1 MTYREAIGIAQSPF
15 DGANHPMH
23 PAGETSRETLL
34 SWLALQA
41 EWGAEDALLDAP
53 QDRGA
58 MPPPASAGK
67 GKQQAVSAPVASPV
81 MAPSTAEAASLA
93 ELRAALEKFDQC
105 TLKRTA
111 TQLVF
116 ADGAEDA
123 RIMLVGE
130 APGAEEDRVGRPFVG
145 PAGQLLDRMLASI
158 GLDRTSVRIVNVVPW
173 RPPGNR
179 TPSDAEISQCLPFLH
194 RHIALIRPHCLL
206 LLGAVAV
213 RALIGGKDGITRI
226 RGKWR
231 NLEIP
236 GLDAPVRTLPT
247 YHPAFLLRQPAAK
260 RQAWADLLALR
271 QDCVSAGIPCD
282 AAMQNND
289 KFTKS

>member
-1 MTYREAIGIAQSPF
+1 
-15 DGANHPMH
+15 MH
-23 PAGETSRETLL
+23 PAGEIARETLL

-41 EWGAEDALLDAP
+41 EWGAEDVLLDAP

-58 MPPPASAGK
+58 APPALVAGK
-67 GKQQAVSAPVASPV
+67 PGPTAAAPVVSAPVPV
-81 MAPSTAEAASLA
+81 EAASLA
-93 ELRAALEKFDQC
+93 ELRAALENFDQC
-105 TLKRTA
+105 SLKRTA

-116 ADGAEDA
+116 ADGAETA

-158 GLDRTSVRIVNVVPW
+158 GLDRTRVRIVNVVPW

-179 TPSDAEISQCLPFLH
+179 TPSDTEIAQCLPFLH
-194 RHIALIRPHCLL
+194 RHIALVRPHCLL

-213 RALIGGKDGITRI
+213 RALIGGKDGITRL

-231 NLEIP
+231 SLEIP

-271 QDCVSAGIPCD
+271 QDCLDAGIFDGLICNTSETSRKVD
-282 AAMQNND
+282 D
-289 KFTKS
+289 KGVT